1 MSENTESETDTS
13 EPRSKYGSSENGRKV
28 NLGGGEISVDDD
40 FLLAT
45 QLATIAVL
53 NLLFPEIDERISQV
67 AANIYDEITKETN

>member
-1 MSENTESETDTS
+1 MSEKATPETDTS
-13 EPRSKYGSSENGRKV
+13 APRSKYGSSENGRKV

-40 FLLAT
+40 FMLAT

-53 NLLFPEIDERISQV
+53 NLLFPDIDERLSQV

>member
-1 MSENTESETDTS
+1 MSEKATPETDTS
-13 EPRSKYGSSENGRKV
+13 VPRSKYGSSENGRKV

-53 NLLFPEIDERISQV
+53 NLLFPDIDERISQV